1 MGRALDPEELQRD
14 DLLVEIL
21 RYVVA
26 HPKAKD
32 TISGIEKWWLSQ
44 SLSGEGRKKIE
55 ALLNSLVVTGWFI
68 ARCSPQ
74 AETIYSLN
82 ENKLHE
88 IQEFLSKGH

>member
-21 RYVVA
+21 RYVIA

-32 TISGIEKWWLSQ
+32 TVSGIEKWWLSQ
-44 SLSGEGRKKIE
+44 SISGEGRKRIE
-55 ALLNSLVVTGWFI
+55 ALLNSLVAKGWFI
-68 ARCSPQ
+68 SRRSPQ

-82 ENKLHE
+82 EDTLHE
-88 IQEFLSKGH
+88 ILEFLNKEQ